1 MLVTLPIKTGSDLN
15 AKNKEDETSIL
26 LAALNGYLDIG
37 KSNFFQNFSTRW
49 QSLICQLNLC
59 SFPFLCIHSLKVLN
73 NVVRSIDE

>member
-37 KSNFFQNFSTRW
+37 KSNFYFKISP
-49 QSLICQLNLC
+49 LEGDNLEV
-59 SFPFLCIHSLKVLN
+59 S
-73 NVVRSIDE
+73 